1 MPDDIAPGPPRAR
14 RLTPEEIMEITRAVE
29 ESRAD
34 ARAGRLVDGAAFVVE
49 LRRRT
54 QEARAAARTR
64 RGEAV

>member
-1 MPDDIAPGPPRAR
+1 MPDDTAPRPPRDR
-14 RLTPEEIMEITRAVE
+14 RLTPEEILEITRAVD

-34 ARAGRLVDGAAFVVE
+34 ARAGRLVEGTAFVAE

-54 QEARAAARTR
+54 QEARAVARTR